1 MCLAREPRPA
11 DSNLRGDKDC
21 RDRHSYISWAYSE
34 FTGGGRF
41 PTGSETTQGLTVRIA
56 IGVVAR
62 ASMNWGS
69 VAASPSARNAA
80 VRRRS
85 NACAVENAPH
95 DYASGVTHAIRPTH
109 SAEPLCISI
118 VECDERVP
126 GRARFH
132 EFA

>member
-34 FTGGGRF
+34 ITGGGRF

-85 NACAVENAPH
+85 NACAVENAPTIT
-95 DYASGVTHAIRPTH
+95 ASGG
-109 SAEPLCISI
+109 IST
-118 VECDERVP
+118 RLP
-126 GRARFH
+126 NH
-132 EFA
+132 QL